1 MGRTTQTVSR
11 TEFAVFQRAFVA
23 LSEKVVSQDARI
35 EALTEELSTLKALFE
50 DFQKVPGDDEST
62 QCYKDDVADLNDF
75 ENDGIPMGIPQDDE
89 DDGIPMGI
97 PQDDEAKKAKKA
109 KKAKVKKVLSPE
121 VILLKASY
129 KTLYGSG
136 PRGRSCN
143 SETWLRQKIALKDQD
158 LKDQKDQKDQDLKD
172 LKDLKDQN
180 LKDQK
185 DQNLKDQKDQMRPVD
200 GSGFLCSPPM

>member
-11 TEFAVFQRAFVA
+11 TEFAVFQRAFSA
-23 LSEKVVSQDARI
+23 LSDKVVSQDARI

-97 PQDDEAKKAKKA
+97 PQDDEVKAKKA
-109 KKAKVKKVLSPE
+109 KKVKAKKAKKVKKVLSPE

-143 SETWLRQKIALKDQD
+143 SETWLRQKIALKDQ
-158 LKDQKDQKDQDLKD
+158 KDQDLKD
-172 LKDLKDQN
+172 LKDQ
-180 LKDQK
+180 DQK
-185 DQNLKDQKDQMRPVD
+185 DQNLKDQMRPVD
-200 GSGFLCSPPM
+200 GSGFLRSPPM

>member
-1 MGRTTQTVSR
+1 MGRTAQTVSR
-11 TEFAVFQRAFVA
+11 TEFAVFQRAFSA
-23 LSEKVVSQDARI
+23 LSDKVVSQDARI

-109 KKAKVKKVLSPE
+109 KVKKVLSPE

-143 SETWLRQKIALKDQD
+143 SETWLRQKIALKDQ
-158 LKDQKDQKDQDLKD
+158 KDQDLKD
-172 LKDLKDQN
+172 LKDQ
-180 LKDQK
+180 DQK
-185 DQNLKDQKDQMRPVD
+185 DQNLKDQMRPVD
-200 GSGFLCSPPM
+200 GSGFLRSPPM